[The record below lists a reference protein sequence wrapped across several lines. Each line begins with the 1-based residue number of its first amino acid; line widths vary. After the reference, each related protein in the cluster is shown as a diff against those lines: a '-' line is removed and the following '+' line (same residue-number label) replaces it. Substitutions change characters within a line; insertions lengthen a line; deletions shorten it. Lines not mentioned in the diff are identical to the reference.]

1 MFGNLMSSDVDDL
14 KDMDVNKILENT
26 DVMALSYNHP
36 NYLNDMRNFLPI
48 LLKEGYLD

>member
-1 MFGNLMSSDVDDL
+1 MDDL
-14 KDMDVNKILENT
+14 KDIDVKQIMENT

-36 NYLNDMRNFLPI
+36 NYLNDMRRFLPI